1 MARPVRRRQDKAIR
15 RIFRRKQIKHPHAIE
30 QATDLMARE
39 AFTRFNKM

>member
-15 RIFRRKQIKHPHAIE
+15 RIFRRKQIKYSYAIE
-30 QATDLMARE
+30 QATDLMAQE